1 MLLGLEEQAKAGNLP
16 MQGFRAGLDTF
27 GEIDGRLLG
36 VPVGSNSMA
45 RTTVAVVWFD
55 LRAVRAG
62 RSGGPAV
69 RRSGPSGCSRCSGGG
84 RAAARGDTVA
94 ARCVLLGDRMP

>member
-16 MQGFRAGLDTF
+16 MEGFRAGLDTF

-45 RTTVAVVWFD
+45 RAAVAVVWFD

-62 RSGGPAV
+62 RSGGRG
-69 RRSGPSGCSRCSGGG
+69 RRGARAARGGG